1 MTHPQVLE
9 SVVKNCGSPIHE
21 EVASK
26 AFMDELREMVHKTTN
41 DKVRAKV
48 LELTQ
53 TWAFAFRNT
62 PKYSIIP
69 VQILIYLTSE
79 VYNNW
84 LQLLFI
90 IGHTKYFESRRL
102 HFPYVT

>member
-1 MTHPQVLE
+1 MNLVQVLE

-41 DKVRAKV
+41 DKVKAKV

-69 VQILIYLTSE
+69 VT
-79 VYNNW
+79 VTVHH
-84 LQLLFI
+84 F
-90 IGHTKYFESRRL
+90 HTFNSFHLKL
-102 HFPYVT
+102 

>member
-1 MTHPQVLE
+1 M
-9 SVVKNCGSPIHE
+9 KNCGSPIHE

-41 DKVRAKV
+41 DKVRAKI

-69 VQILIYLTSE
+69 VNIHIRYNLLT
-79 VYNNW
+79 
-84 LQLLFI
+84 LKI
-90 IGHTKYFESRRL
+90 HFENF
-102 HFPYVT
+102 FP

>member
-1 MTHPQVLE
+1 M
-9 SVVKNCGSPIHE
+9 KNCGSPIHE

-41 DKVRAKV
+41 DKVRAKI

-69 VQILIYLTSE
+69 VNFDLHCRYNLLT
-79 VYNNW
+79 
-84 LQLLFI
+84 LKI
-90 IGHTKYFESRRL
+90 PFEIF
-102 HFPYVT
+102 FP